1 MKAEILNDF
10 DVYRSNRKEKLNV
23 ETLQSKIAELDKAKK
38 NILWLL
44 DNPNGSADMH
54 GLSYWAKVVEDLVK
68 EIKENL

>member
-1 MKAEILNDF
+1 MKLSVEILQ
-10 DVYRSNRKEKLNV
+10 K
-23 ETLQSKIAELDKAKK
+23 KIAELDKAKK
-38 NILWLL
+38 NVLWLL